1 MKMKTEIGAMHLQ
14 AKECQELLKPPK
26 LGEEHGTD
34 SPSEPPKVINTAN
47 TLILDFWLPEL

>member
-34 SPSEPPKVINTAN
+34 SPSEPPEGAN
-47 TLILDFWLPEL
+47 PDDNSI

>member
-34 SPSEPPKVINTAN
+34 SPSEPPEGTNHAD
-47 TLILDFWLPEL
+47 TLI